1 MKFTLNIPIDRAD
14 WMDEN
19 GMIPD
24 QSVPDMQLLLWA
36 AECDYKDF
44 KEFITTLLLDQMVE
58 QLQQTETNEV
68 N

>member
-24 QSVPDMQLLLWA
+24 QSVSDIQLLLWA
-36 AECDYKDF
+36 AEYDYKEF

-58 QLQQTETNEV
+58 QLQRQELNEV